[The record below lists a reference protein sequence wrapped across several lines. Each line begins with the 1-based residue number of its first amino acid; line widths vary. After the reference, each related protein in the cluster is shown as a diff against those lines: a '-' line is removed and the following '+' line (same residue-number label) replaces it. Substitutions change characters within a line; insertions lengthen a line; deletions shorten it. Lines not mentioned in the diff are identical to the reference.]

1 MLFRV
6 LPFDGS
12 TTHFRVNAVF
22 VSRSRRSLLFCF
34 LILFFTIYFFIRF
47 SPYLFAV
54 CLAFE
59 YMTIIKPF
67 FRTAKLFEKK
77 NLERSKNSLFAN
89 MERTRAKRIYKQ
101 LNINQIEKLIFFEK
115 IFFLCKNQKSP
126 VSMYV

>member
-1 MLFRV
+1 M

-89 MERTRAKRIYKQ
+89 MERMRAKVVYK
-101 LNINQIEKLIFFEK
+101 
-115 IFFLCKNQKSP
+115 
-126 VSMYV
+126 

>member
-47 SPYLFAV
+47 SDDVNGLDKYRCFLN
-54 CLAFE
+54 
-59 YMTIIKPF
+59 
-67 FRTAKLFEKK
+67 KK
-77 NLERSKNSLFAN
+77 SKV
-89 MERTRAKRIYKQ
+89 
-101 LNINQIEKLIFFEK
+101 K
-115 IFFLCKNQKSP
+115 IFHVSGDSRQPFPTKNAMQKRLRALFQT
-126 VSMYV
+126 